1 MSREKMSNGK
11 VSRKK
16 CPGDVMSWE
25 KNVWVR
31 NVQGKNVHLVYCPWN
46 EMFRRR
52 KIQRGEMIRGTKFL
66 RGKMSRG
73 KNVQGEGPHF
83 QGAKCPWGKMSR
95 GRNVHWQNVLTSY
108 SSEPTCSHV
117 ICTFFHDRPCP
128 T

>member
-73 KNVQGEGPHF
+73 KTFRGRKIRGGPNAHEV
-83 QGAKCPWGKMSR
+83 KCP
-95 GRNVHWQNVLTSY
+95 
-108 SSEPTCSHV
+108 
-117 ICTFFHDRPCP
+117 
-128 T
+128 